1 MNPGKES
8 KLFTF
13 ALTRVVG
20 VAEVPYE
27 ATKNGFVF
35 IAEKTLV
42 VDVLCEEP
50 ILTENWPNGIIE
62 YFSDDIVADAPEDN
76 VKLVLV
82 ETDEIVPIR
91 VLTLL

>member
-1 MNPGKES
+1 LNPGKES

-20 VAEVPYE
+20 VADVPYE

-50 ILTENWPNGIIE
+50 ILTEN
-62 YFSDDIVADAPEDN
+62 
-76 VKLVLV
+76 
-82 ETDEIVPIR
+82 
-91 VLTLL
+91 